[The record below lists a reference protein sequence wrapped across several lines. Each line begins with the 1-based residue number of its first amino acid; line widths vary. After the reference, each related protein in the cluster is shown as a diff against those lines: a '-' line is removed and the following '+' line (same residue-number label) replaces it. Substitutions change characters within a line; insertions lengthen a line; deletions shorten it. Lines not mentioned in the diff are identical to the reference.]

1 MHILTILRRL
11 ELSMLQGINK
21 CSIISAAEMLPFPGE
36 VIIVDLFSLSNEK
49 RIADAAPL
57 AWRMRP
63 RNLDEI
69 FGQDHLLAEGSPL
82 RNAIEKDRIHS
93 CILYGPPGTGKTTIA
108 RMIATVTKSQFEY
121 MQAVVAGVG
130 DIRKMAAD
138 AGERLKYY
146 QQKTIL
152 FVDEIHRFNK
162 SQQDVLLPFVED
174 GTLTLIGATTENPL
188 HELNSAL
195 LSRMK
200 VYMVHP
206 LDKVALARIIKR
218 VLEDKE
224 RGLGNLQVIFAD
236 DSLNRLI
243 QAAQGDARMALNI
256 LDTLSS
262 SYTDSQGKLLVTPE
276 MLEKVTGK
284 LIIKFDRNGDWH
296 YDAISAF
303 IKSIRGSDANA
314 AIYWLAVML
323 EGGEDPKYIARRL
336 IVHAAEDIGLADP
349 FALSMANAA
358 ASAVQYVGLPEARI
372 PLAEAV
378 IYLCTAP
385 KSNSS
390 KTAIDKAIGA
400 VRSQNKISVPPH
412 IADASHSKA
421 GSLLGKGLG
430 YKYPHDYGGYV
441 KQSYLPPE
449 LGQPEFY
456 QPGNNGYERQIKD
469 FINELPAV
477 KPGEIK

>member
-1 MHILTILRRL
+1 M
-11 ELSMLQGINK
+11 
-21 CSIISAAEMLPFPGE
+21 
-36 VIIVDLFSLSNEK
+36 DLFTINNEK
-49 RIADAAPL
+49 SHAKAAPL

-69 FGQDHLLAEGSPL
+69 YGQDHLLAKGSPL
-82 RNAIEKDRIHS
+82 RNAIDRDKLHS
-93 CILYGPPGTGKTTIA
+93 FILYGPPGTGKTTIA
-108 RMIATVTKSQFEY
+108 RTIASVTKSQFEY
-121 MQAVVAGVG
+121 MQAVTAGVS

-138 AGERLKYY
+138 AGERLKFY

-206 LDKVALARIIKR
+206 LDKEALKCIIER
-218 VLEDKE
+218 VLQDKDL
-224 RGLGNLQVIFAD
+224 GLGDLAVVFEA
-236 DSLNRLI
+236 DSLDLLV
-243 QAAQGDARMALNI
+243 QLAQGDARMALNI

-262 SYTDSQGKLLVTPE
+262 SYTDPQGQLIINPDLLERVA
-276 MLEKVTGK
+276 GK
-284 LIIKFDRNGDWH
+284 LIVKYDRSGDWH
-296 YDAISAF
+296 YDSISAF
-303 IKSIRGSDANA
+303 IKSIRGSDPDA
-314 AIYWLAVML
+314 ALYWLAVML
-323 EGGEDPKYIARRL
+323 EGGEDPKFIARRL

-349 FALSMANAA
+349 FALSIANAA
-358 ASAVQYVGLPEARI
+358 ADAVQYVGLPEARI
-372 PLAEAV
+372 PLAEAT

-390 KTAIDKAIGA
+390 KLAIEAAMAA
-400 VRSQNKISVPPH
+400 VRHQNKIVVPPH
-412 IADASHSKA
+412 IADTSHSKA
-421 GSLLGKGLG
+421 GSILGKGKG

-441 KQSYLPPE
+441 QQSYLPDE
-449 LGQPEFY
+449 LGQPVFY
-456 QPGNNGYERQIKD
+456 HPSDNGYEVKIKNFMD
-469 FINELPAV
+469 TLPGY
-477 KPGEIK
+477 KK

>member
-1 MHILTILRRL
+1 MFY
-11 ELSMLQGINK
+11 NK
-21 CSIISAAEMLPFPGE
+21 RNRIAQRFPGGGFL
-36 VIIVDLFSLSNEK
+36 VDLFSLSSEK
-49 RIADAAPL
+49 RNADAAPL

-63 RNLDEI
+63 RNLDEVY
-69 FGQDHLLAEGSPL
+69 GQDHLLAEGSPL
-82 RNAIEKDRIHS
+82 RNAIERDKIHS

-108 RMIATVTKSQFEY
+108 RTIATVTKSQFEY
-121 MQAVVAGVG
+121 MQAVTAGVS

-138 AGERLKYY
+138 AGDRLKYY

-206 LDKVALARIIKR
+206 LDKEALVCIINR
-218 VLEDKE
+218 VLADKE
-224 RGLGNLQVIFAD
+224 RGLGELQITFEA

-243 QAAQGDARMALNI
+243 QSAQGDARMALNI

-262 SYTDSQGKLLVTPE
+262 SYTDPQGQLYITPE
-276 MLEKVTGK
+276 LLEKVTGK
-284 LIIKFDRNGDWH
+284 LIVKFDRSGDWH

-336 IVHAAEDIGLADP
+336 IIHAAEDIGLADP

-358 ASAVQYVGLPEARI
+358 AYAVQYVGLPEARI

-390 KTAIDKAIGA
+390 KLAIDTAMAA
-400 VRSQNKISVPPH
+400 VRNQNKIVVPSH
-412 IADASHSKA
+412 IADSSHSQA

-441 KQSYLPPE
+441 EQDYLPAE
-449 LGQPEFY
+449 LGKPIFY
-456 QPGNNGYERQIKD
+456 QPGINGYERKIRD
-469 FINELPAV
+469 FIAALPGV
-477 KPGEIK
+477 KPKGSTLP

>member
-1 MHILTILRRL
+1 M
-11 ELSMLQGINK
+11 
-21 CSIISAAEMLPFPGE
+21 
-36 VIIVDLFSLSNEK
+36 DLFSLSSEK
-49 RIADAAPL
+49 RNADTAPL

-69 FGQDHLLAEGSPL
+69 YGQDHLLAIGSPL
-82 RNAIEKDRIHS
+82 RNAIERDKIHS
-93 CILYGPPGTGKTTIA
+93 VIFYGPPGTGKTTIA
-108 RMIATVTKSQFEY
+108 RTIATVTKSKFEY
-121 MQAVVAGVG
+121 MQAVTAGVT

-138 AGERLKYY
+138 AGEHLKYY

-162 SQQDVLLPFVED
+162 SQQDVLLPSVED

-188 HELNSAL
+188 HEINSAL

-206 LDKVALARIIKR
+206 LDKDALASIIRR

-224 RGLGNLQVIFAD
+224 RGLGELQVIFET

-262 SYTDSQGKLLVTPE
+262 SYTDPQGQLFITPDL
-276 MLEKVTGK
+276 LEKVTGK
-284 LIIKFDRNGDWH
+284 LIVKFDRSGDWH

-323 EGGEDPKYIARRL
+323 EGGEDPKYIARR
-336 IVHAAEDIGLADP
+336 
-349 FALSMANAA
+349 
-358 ASAVQYVGLPEARI
+358 
-372 PLAEAV
+372 
-378 IYLCTAP
+378 
-385 KSNSS
+385 
-390 KTAIDKAIGA
+390 
-400 VRSQNKISVPPH
+400 
-412 IADASHSKA
+412 
-421 GSLLGKGLG
+421 
-430 YKYPHDYGGYV
+430 
-441 KQSYLPPE
+441 
-449 LGQPEFY
+449 
-456 QPGNNGYERQIKD
+456 
-469 FINELPAV
+469 
-477 KPGEIK
+477 

>member
-1 MHILTILRRL
+1 M
-11 ELSMLQGINK
+11 
-21 CSIISAAEMLPFPGE
+21 
-36 VIIVDLFSLSNEK
+36 DLFSLSSEK
-49 RIADAAPL
+49 ASEDNAPL

-69 FGQDHLLAEGSPL
+69 YGQDHLLSAGSPL
-82 RNAIEKDRIHS
+82 RNAIERDKLHS

-108 RMIATVTKSQFEY
+108 RTIAAVTKSKFEY
-121 MQAVVAGVG
+121 MQAVTAGVS

-188 HELNSAL
+188 HEINSAL

-200 VYMVHP
+200 VYMVH
-206 LDKVALARIIKR
+206 ALNKDALTAIINR
-218 VLEDKE
+218 VLTDRE
-224 RGLGNLQVIFAD
+224 RGLGNFKVIFQG
-236 DSLNRLI
+236 DSLDRLI

-262 SYTDSQGKLLVTPE
+262 SYTDAQEQLLVTPE
-276 MLEKVTGK
+276 ILEKVTGK
-284 LIIKFDRNGDWH
+284 LIVKFDRSGDWH

-349 FALSMANAA
+349 FALTMANAA
-358 ASAVQYVGLPEARI
+358 ADAVQYVGLPEARI

-390 KTAIDKAIGA
+390 KTAIDAAMAA
-400 VRSQNKISVPPH
+400 VRTQNKVLVPPH
-412 IADASHSKA
+412 IADSSHSKA
-421 GSLLGKGLG
+421 GVLLGKGIG

-441 KQSYLPPE
+441 AQRYLPEE
-449 LGQPEFY
+449 LGEPVFY
-456 QPGNNGYERQIKD
+456 KPGQNGYEKNIQE
-469 FINELPAV
+469 FIDKLPGFKKYLV
-477 KPGEIK
+477 